1 MPSNKRRSST
11 GGHSTPSKPP
21 LPLAALADGRSTPP
35 PRTNSSP
42 PQTPA
47 SGRIGTL
54 GTPRRDGE
62 FCSGSFNATV
72 VAVDDKDSKGRA
84 VIWLS
89 EQAMLSTSIST
100 GSLVY
105 VNVLAP
111 IGHPEAIC
119 GSLESVRDASVM
131 ECGLEVPRNS
141 TFGAA
146 MAVSIAWPSKKLV
159 KNEVRISRVL
169 SYSLGSPV
177 PGTSLSLNLL
187 KSQLANAD
195 ATRAIIERDDPIG
208 ALPVVVY
215 ECSEISLRWCPVQH
229 SQQTEFIPV
238 LRRFPS
244 FSKEE
249 LAMSSPSV
257 STPRRQGH
265 QESDKGRAVSSS
277 PASRSPFS
285 GSTKSPAGRESN
297 ENTIEQE
304 QSNDA
309 LVQQR
314 WDSVWAAFGKGKE
327 NVRSLMEGFAAR
339 WLAGRYL
346 LPGNV
351 VHVSLCGAD
360 CMMLVTETKPLVQ
373 SDISTGK
380 ITSSPY
386 NHEIHEDIK
395 VSAFS
400 PEPVALYRMSLNT
413 RVTLLPPTVKKEES
427 VAESQHDVVTSAC
440 SETVEGDKVQGSSA
454 DVGRIEYSSLGG
466 LSAQIKKIREQVEL
480 SLIYPHILS
489 RYGLQPARGVLL
501 YGPPG
506 TGKSSLARAAA
517 CEAGVKMFAIN
528 GPEII
533 SEFYGESESALR
545 AVFSTATKEGPSV
558 VFIDELDAIVPERKE
573 GGEELAQRLVA
584 ALLTVMD
591 GGAEDNLKGVLVIA
605 ATNRIDSIDPALRRP
620 GRFDLEIEIGVPSPS
635 DRLGI
640 LQVLLR
646 DLRHTLNDS
655 DISDLAATTH
665 GFVGA
670 DLAALCNEAA
680 MSTLRRIVHLR
691 QSSLT
696 KGIGRGEESSN
707 VVTLDLRNFQ
717 KQLSLGQESLSEVTV
732 HDFQVA
738 KTKVRPSAMR
748 EVALEVPKVK
758 WNDIGGHDDVKQKLK
773 EIVEWPQ
780 KQTAAIARMGVDP
793 PHGVLLHGPPGC
805 SKTLM
810 ARAVASETGL
820 NFIAVK
826 GPELFSKW
834 VGESE
839 KAVKSLFA
847 RARAAAPSV
856 VFFDEIDGLAVKRES
871 SHGQGVSVG
880 DRVMSQLLTEM
891 DGLVPMKG
899 ISVIAAT
906 NRLDII
912 DSALLRPGRFDR
924 ILYVGPPDE
933 DARRQIFGIHLS
945 KMPCS
950 PDVCISSL
958 AAMTSS
964 YTGADISAVCRE
976 AAMIALEE
984 DVNAREVRVCHLD
997 TAIARVKPS
1006 SLVRS

>member
-21 LPLAALADGRSTPP
+21 LPLAALPDGRSTP
-35 PRTNSSP
+35 SP

-84 VIWLS
+84 LIWLS
-89 EQAMLSTSIST
+89 EQAMLSTSIAT
-100 GSLVY
+100 GSLIY

-111 IGHPEAIC
+111 IGHPEAIY
-119 GSLESVRDASVM
+119 GSLDSVRDASVM

-177 PGTSLSLNLL
+177 LGTSLSLNSL
-187 KSQLANAD
+187 KCQRSNAD
-195 ATRAIIERDDPIG
+195 STRASIERHDPIG
-208 ALPVVVY
+208 ALPAVVY

-229 SQQTEFIPV
+229 SQQTEFISV

-244 FSKEE
+244 FRKDE

-277 PASRSPFS
+277 PASRFPFS
-285 GSTKSPAGRESN
+285 GSTKSPVGGESN
-297 ENTIEQE
+297 ENTIEHE
-304 QSNDA
+304 KSNDA
-309 LVQQR
+309 LVEQH

-346 LPGNV
+346 LPGNI

-360 CMMLVTETKPLVQ
+360 CLMLVTETKALVQ

-380 ITSSPY
+380 VAPSPS
-386 NHEIHEDIK
+386 NHEINEDIK
-395 VSAFS
+395 VSALSLAPS
-400 PEPVALYRMSLNT
+400 PETVALYRMSLNT
-413 RVTLLPPTVKKEES
+413 RVTLLPPPVKKEES
-427 VAESQHDVVTSAC
+427 VAESQYDVDTSAR
-440 SETVEGDKVQGSSA
+440 SEAVQGDKVEGLSA

-466 LSAQIKKIREQVEL
+466 LSAQINKLREQVEL

-489 RYGLQPARGVLL
+489 RYGLQPVRGVLL

-517 CEAGVKMFAIN
+517 CEAGVKMFAVN
-528 GPEII
+528 GPEIV

-545 AVFSTATKEGPSV
+545 AVFTTATKEGPSV

-573 GGEELAQRLVA
+573 GGEELGQRLVA

-591 GGAEDNLKGVLVIA
+591 GGAEDTLKGVLVIA

-646 DLRHTLNDS
+646 DLRHTLNTS

-696 KGIGRGEESSN
+696 KEIGPGDESSN
-707 VVTLDLRNFQ
+707 VVTLDVRNFR
-717 KQLSLGQESLSEVTV
+717 KQIPQGQESLSEVTV

-748 EVALEVPKVK
+748 EVALEVPKVQ
-758 WNDIGGHDDVKQKLK
+758 WNDIGGHEDVKQKLK

-839 KAVKSLFA
+839 KAVKNLFA

-871 SHGQGVSVG
+871 SHGDGVSVG

-899 ISVIAAT
+899 ISVVAAT

-933 DARRQIFGIHLS
+933 DARRQIFGIHLG
-945 KMPCS
+945 KMPYS

-984 DVNAREVRVCHLD
+984 DVNVREVRMCHLD

-1006 SLVRS
+1006 SPVRY